1 MVTKQAK
8 QEDKQDAI
16 LQLRA
21 SLGRWQLDT
30 TYVTVKELSE
40 SPYLDSRKYEV
51 VEERASYQKPLK
63 YHIDVSQLRAKI
75 QMFQQVG
82 LKLIAPQFPELQ
94 EFFRNGKPITMMD
107 IFEDAMDEMGAVEKE
122 DTRTGLE
129 FLMDNWK

>member
-21 SLGRWQLDT
+21 SLGRWKFGE
-30 TYVTVKELSE
+30 TYVSVTDSFK
-40 SPYLDSRKYEV
+40 SPYLDSRQYKV
-51 VEERASYQKPLK
+51 VEERASYQVPMK
-63 YHIDVSQLRAKI
+63 YYIDANQVKAKI
-75 QMFQQVG
+75 QTFQQIG
-82 LKLIAPQFPELQ
+82 FTLITPQFPELQ

-107 IFEDAMDEMGAVEKE
+107 IFEDAMDEMVEEKE